1 MLPATLKGQIVVA
14 VISSI
19 VTVGVLAVALTAT
32 GVGFAADG
40 DNTIHG
46 CVGRVSGLLRVVDEP
61 GDCRRLETPIEWN
74 KQGPPGMAAV
84 EQRTAT
90 GWMDPHDTFQLQS
103 LCEAGE
109 VVTGGGYSLGSIG
122 FNDKINVSG
131 PLHSPQGW
139 TVQGFNDTDF
149 PIFLSVTAICADLG
163 P

>member
-1 MLPATLKGQIVVA
+1 MLPGTLKGQIVVA
-14 VISSI
+14 AASSV
-19 VTVGVLAVALTAT
+19 VTMAVLGVALLAT

-46 CVGRVSGLLRVVDEP
+46 CVGRLSGLLRVVNDP

-74 KQGPPGMAAV
+74 QQGPPGMLAV
-84 EQRTAT
+84 QQRTAT
-90 GWMDPHDTFQLQS
+90 GWMEPHDTFELQS
-103 LCEAGE
+103 LCEPGE

-131 PLHSPQGW
+131 PLESPQGW

-149 PIFLSVTAICADLG
+149 SIFLSVTAICAQLG